1 MRSFL
6 APLLSGAVAFALT
19 ASVARASAPDVLG
32 LGSDATA
39 RAGAVVASGAG
50 FASAYYN
57 PAALVLVERSELSVG
72 YLGLVSDLRI
82 RGQAQPIENPHA
94 FDVGLALPLRLPGF
108 MRERLW
114 LGVAIHSLP
123 DTVVRVITR
132 FPDQPFFPYFE
143 NRTQRL
149 VVLPALGIRIAR
161 GLSLGIGANF
171 FAGLDGP
178 ARARDGPTRGV
189 ETTIFEEIYS
199 RAAVLA
205 GLRWQPIAAL
215 AFGAAYRQ
223 EFYVP
228 YATQTLNLVG
238 GVPLDLGIVA
248 HGLFTPHEL
257 SAGAALSLGRFVG
270 EIDFTW
276 AFWSSH
282 PGPFVDVDARIQGVS
297 IAPRL
302 PTGIFRDVFQLRAGG
317 RYRARLTCS
326 LDLDLRGGL
335 GFEPS
340 VVRGQSGRTNLLDG
354 PKLLFALGGGL
365 RLHRGLPF
373 GLRIDAHVSWT
384 EMLERR
390 FDKVVSTLEQAG
402 EDPAAIADEDAALD
416 GIQVTN
422 PGYPSISG
430 GGRVVTFGL
439 TLTAEIP

>member
-1 MRSFL
+1 MRPARVAAL
-6 APLLSGAVAFALT
+6 GVALLLGVPAT
-19 ASVARASAPDVLG
+19 AGASAPDVLG

-39 RAGAVVASGAG
+39 RGGAVVASGAG
-50 FASAYYN
+50 FASAFYN
-57 PAALVLVERSELSVG
+57 PAALVLVERSELSIG
-72 YLGLVSDLRI
+72 YLGLVSDLSI
-82 RGQAQPIENPHA
+82 RGQTQPIENPHA
-94 FDVGLALPLRLPGF
+94 FDVGIAMPLRFPGF

-114 LGVAIHSLP
+114 LGLAIHTLP
-123 DTVVRVITR
+123 DTIVRVITR

-149 VVLPALGIRIAR
+149 VVLPALGIRIGG
-161 GLSLGIGANF
+161 GLSLGVAANF

-199 RAAVLA
+199 RASILA
-205 GLRWQPIAAL
+205 GLRWQPIRQL

-238 GVPLDLGIVA
+238 GVPLDLGIIA
-248 HGLFTPHEL
+248 HGLFTPHEIA
-257 SAGAALSLGRFVG
+257 AGASLTLDRFQAELDV
-270 EIDFTW
+270 TW
-276 AFWSSH
+276 ALWSSH

-302 PTGIFRDVFQLRAGG
+302 PTGIFRNVFQLRAGG
-317 RYRARLTCS
+317 RYRFRIHSRA
-326 LDLDLRGGL
+326 DLDARVGL

-340 VVRGQSGRTNLLDG
+340 VVEDQPGRTNLLDG
-354 PKLLFALGGGL
+354 TKLLGALGAGL
-365 RLHRGLPF
+365 RIHRGLPF
-373 GLRIDAHVSWT
+373 VLRIDGHVSWT
-384 EMLERR
+384 EMLVRQ
-390 FDKVVSTLEQAG
+390 FDKVVSSLEEAG
-402 EDPAAIADEDAALD
+402 DDPSAIADEDAAID
-416 GIQVTN
+416 GVQVTN

-439 TLTAEIP
+439 TLTAELP